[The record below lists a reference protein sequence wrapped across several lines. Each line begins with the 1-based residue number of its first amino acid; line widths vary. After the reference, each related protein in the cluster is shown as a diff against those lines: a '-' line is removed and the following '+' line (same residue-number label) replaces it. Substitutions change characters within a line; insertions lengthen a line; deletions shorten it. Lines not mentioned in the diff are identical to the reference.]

1 MRTFLLVIGAAIL
14 PASAFAQS
22 GLPIEEV
29 MEPVPSEL
37 EPEVPTGSRI
47 PLKPV
52 VLADDKTRNLMKD
65 FGRCIYIKNPS
76 LAEKVLLQS
85 DPTNLDLNRIGLG
98 GDQLFKKFG
107 LNSCLGTTMAIDHS
121 DARFRFSSDMLRT
134 MLAEEAYLDNNKQA
148 ITIAA
153 DATEMVGERA
163 FFGDKPNSRARSLAG
178 FSDCVVFHGTEDADA
193 LVRSRPASAGE
204 MSAVQALIPAISA
217 CLYEGDKIDLTP
229 ASIRGYVA
237 DGLWTRSYY
246 QDRAPNSSNTKIE
259 Q

>member
-1 MRTFLLVIGAAIL
+1 MRTFLLIIGAAFL
-14 PASAFAQS
+14 PTSAFAQS

-52 VLADDKTRNLMKD
+52 VIADDKTRNLIKD

-76 LAEKVLLQS
+76 LAEQVLLHS
-85 DPTNLDLNRIGLG
+85 DPSNLDLSRVGLA

-107 LNSCLGTTMAIDHS
+107 LRSCLGNTMAIDHNE
-121 DARFRFSSDMLRT
+121 ALFRFSPDMLRT
-134 MLAEEAYLDNNKQA
+134 MLAEEAYLNNNKQA

-153 DATEMVGERA
+153 DATEMVGERV
-163 FFGDKPNSRARSLAG
+163 FFEDKPNSRARSLAG
-178 FSDCVVFHGTEDADA
+178 FSDCVIFHGTEDADA
-193 LVRSRPASAGE
+193 LVRSKPASAE
-204 MSAVQALIPAISA
+204 ETSAVQALIPAISA

-229 ASIRGYVA
+229 ASIRGFVA
-237 DGLWTRSYY
+237 DGLWTRSHY
-246 QDRAPNSSNTKIE
+246 QNRARNSSGTKIE
-259 Q
+259 K